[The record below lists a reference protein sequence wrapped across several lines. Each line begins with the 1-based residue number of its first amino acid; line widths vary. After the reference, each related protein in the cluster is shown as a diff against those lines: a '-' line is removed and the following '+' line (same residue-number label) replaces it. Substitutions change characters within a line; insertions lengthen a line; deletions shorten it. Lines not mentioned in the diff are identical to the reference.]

1 MKEYVAL
8 WQVGDVTRGEIIM
21 LSDED
26 AAWLLKIGAIKP
38 FGGTDKAREPKKPE
52 PEIPMIEEEV
62 PEIEEESAEIEDGV
76 GAEAEDESEADEDA
90 EVPEIDALDAIGE
103 AQPEPE
109 VKPAKPAK
117 SASKSRKSAKKEG

>member
-38 FGGTDKAREPKKPE
+38 FGGPDKAREPKKPE
-52 PEIPMIEEEV
+52 PEIQMIEEEV
-62 PEIEEESAEIEDGV
+62 PEIEEE
-76 GAEAEDESEADEDA
+76 
-90 EVPEIDALDAIGE
+90 VPEIKEESAEMEWGRRRRMN
-103 AQPEPE
+103 P
-109 VKPAKPAK
+109 KPMKMPRFRRSTRWTPLAKR
-117 SASKSRKSAKKEG
+117 SLNRK